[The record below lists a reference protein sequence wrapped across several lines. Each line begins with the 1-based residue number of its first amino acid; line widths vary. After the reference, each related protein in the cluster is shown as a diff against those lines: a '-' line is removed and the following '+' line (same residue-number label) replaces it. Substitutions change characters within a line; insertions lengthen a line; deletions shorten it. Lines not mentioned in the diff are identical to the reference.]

1 MANSISFVH
10 VPKTGGVWMDAIM
23 QKYYP
28 NYFRVAEG
36 AAVQFSDMDQ
46 NRSRRWRMPACGLSY
61 SAYEKTPIVN
71 QRWEDSFKLS
81 VCRNPFDMLVSIYH
95 HHNPGARFVNLDHHN
110 PGVPLGNAYINL
122 IHGIKSFD
130 DFIKKFCDPG
140 FPWAQVLDAE
150 RYFLFH
156 QLFTNTGECGVDLIL
171 RNERLNEAAAD
182 ILEKT
187 VPGSQHAAD
196 EIRLEARI
204 NESKK
209 RKKKD
214 YRSYYTDE
222 LRELVE
228 FACGAELALFEYDFD
243 GPINDA
249 LYMNPQTLFY
259 SPILPLAG
267 KYLSSDAMAIL
278 ARVIDLKLEANADD
292 PNSYQPLI
300 NVLSM
305 IPFDPT
311 TFASSVHRTPGTLV
325 GKTTSRTFPHIAHLL
340 SLALDVPYLE
350 DVEHLKR
357 VRNSQI
363 MDWHNPTFEFINV
376 ILDFWE
382 SSGQD
387 LSARYCHIDI
397 EKSLEHILED
407 KQLVMEMLA
416 RLKS

>member
-28 NYFRVAEG
+28 NYLRVAEG

-46 NRSRRWRMPACGLSY
+46 DRSRRWRMSACGLSY

-95 HHNPGARFVNLDHHN
+95 HHNPDARFVNLDHHN
-110 PGVPLGNAYINL
+110 PEVPLGNAYINL

-182 ILEKT
+182 VLEKT
-187 VPGSQHAAD
+187 IPGTGAAD

-209 RKKKD
+209 RKKRD

-243 GPINDA
+243 GPINDT
-249 LYMNPQTLFY
+249 LYVDPPTLFY

-267 KYLSSDAMAIL
+267 KCLSSDAMAIL
-278 ARVIDLKLEANADD
+278 ARAIDLKLEMRPVD

-305 IPFDPT
+305 LHPDPT
-311 TFASSVHRTPGTLV
+311 MPPPPSAARSRTALV
-325 GKTTSRTFPHIAHLL
+325 GKTTSRTFPHFAYLL

-350 DVEHLKR
+350 DVDHLKR
-357 VRNSQI
+357 MRNSQI

-376 ILDFWE
+376 ILDFYE
-382 SSGQD
+382 RNDQD
-387 LSARYCHIDI
+387 FSAPMVHVDVER
-397 EKSLEHILED
+397 SLEHTPED